1 MIQGI
6 LKKIFGDKS
15 AKDQK
20 SYQPLIDKTH
30 EFTAILESLTDDDLR
45 AKTNYFQQI
54 IKDGTKSIE
63 NEVVELNAK
72 ANNPAT
78 VIFDKEAIFEK
89 IDNPINGELVAE
101 IYSDVVE
108 ALFTW
113 EPRFE
118 VEQVIVQ
125 SIEKGKITI
134 DLEGSFLK
142 DGKKIVLENIEI
154 SSS

>member
-1 MIQGI
+1 MNINTGKTISEIAHIKQSIANI
-6 LKKIFGDKS
+6 LTTPIGSRIMRRDYGS
-15 AKDQK
+15 
-20 SYQPLIDKTH
+20 
-30 EFTAILESLTDDDLR
+30 R
-45 AKTNYFQQI
+45 
-54 IKDGTKSIE
+54 
-63 NEVVELNAK
+63 
-72 ANNPAT
+72 
-78 VIFDKEAIFEK
+78 IFEK
-89 IDNPINGELVAE
+89 IDRPINGELVAE

-108 ALFTW
+108 ALFNW